1 MSIWLSI
8 KVNVFFS
15 MQECMIVIVI
25 PFITPQT
32 CQSAHE
38 KKLRLYQQFL
48 ILSLSRLLDTLLA
61 TAVSSRNAL
70 VPISREN
77 SRQQQK
83 SENVLMGIWNVE
95 ALTAT

>member
-1 MSIWLSI
+1 
-8 KVNVFFS
+8 
-15 MQECMIVIVI
+15 MIVIVI
-25 PFITPQT
+25 LFITPQT

-38 KKLRLYQQFL
+38 KKLRLYQQSL

-70 VPISREN
+70 VPISTEN
-77 SRQQQK
+77 CRQQK
-83 SENVLMGIWNVE
+83 GENVLMGIWNVE

>member
-1 MSIWLSI
+1 
-8 KVNVFFS
+8 

-25 PFITPQT
+25 LFITLQT

-38 KKLRLYQQFL
+38 KKLHLYQQFL

-70 VPISREN
+70 VPISTEN
-77 SRQQQK
+77 STQQK